1 VQSITFQTPEQ
12 SEQPS
17 SFPNMSY
24 DPFLPTSPSTVSNP
38 QSATAE
44 SSMTAS
50 LTAKPIAPPT
60 PALVELPTCP
70 VCLERMD
77 ESTGLLI
84 ILCQHVFHCACL
96 EKWKGSGCPV
106 CRYTQNAGIPGITR
120 GANSEDTENACS
132 VCGSEQNLWICLICG
147 NVGCGRYDSAHAFAH
162 WEETNHSFAMDIAT
176 QHVWDYAGDGY
187 VHRLIQ
193 NKGDGKLMDLPAAAG
208 WPGQGKGVDGG
219 FSAFGADMVPREKME
234 AMGNEYTYLLTNQL
248 ESQRLYY
255 EEQLERAVDKASK
268 AASAAEQAATTVGS
282 LRNKLEIMESNHKDA
297 MTLIAG
303 LQKEIEK
310 CKKRVETAG
319 ALARKFE
326 RDWKEEKVIN
336 ESLME
341 RIKFLDLKM
350 VEAEEAKLK
359 LEEEKKDLEEQNR
372 DYLIT
377 ISGAEKFQ
385 GAGEEIVE
393 GTVEVAPQPE
403 SSTGKKKRGRGK
415 R

>member
-1 VQSITFQTPEQ
+1 
-12 SEQPS
+12 
-17 SFPNMSY
+17 
-24 DPFLPTSPSTVSNP
+24 
-38 QSATAE
+38 
-44 SSMTAS
+44 
-50 LTAKPIAPPT
+50 
-60 PALVELPTCP
+60 
-70 VCLERMD
+70 MD

-106 CRYTQNAGIPGITR
+106 CRYTQNSGIPGLTR

-132 VCGSEQNLWICLICG
+132 VCGSERNLWICLICG

-193 NKGDGKLMDLPAAAG
+193 NKGDGKLMDLPAAAA
-208 WPGQGKGVDGG
+208 WSGQGKAMDGG

-234 AMGNEYTYLLTNQL
+234 AMGNEYTYLLTSQL

-268 AASAAEQAATTVGS
+268 AASAAEQAAMTVGS
-282 LRNKLEIMESNHKDA
+282 LRNKLEIMESNQKKA
-297 MTLIAG
+297 MKQIEG
-303 LQKEIEK
+303 LQKEIEQS
-310 CKKRVETAG
+310 KKRTEKAD
-319 ALARKFE
+319 ALARKLGS
-326 RDWKEEKVIN
+326 DWKEEKMVN
-336 ESLME
+336 DSLME

-350 VEAEEAKLK
+350 NEVEEAKLK
-359 LEEEKKDLEEQNR
+359 LEAEKKDLEEQNR
-372 DYLIT
+372 DLSFF
-377 ISGAEKFQ
+377 ISGTERLKD
-385 GAGEEIVE
+385 AGEEIVE

-403 SSTGKKKRGRGK
+403 SSTGKKRRGK
-415 R
+415 GKR